1 MRDIPAETSLEVGT
15 AAGRGFFP
23 ARLLS
28 WAMKAKGAHLALL
41 IVIAIASVP
50 LIVAMWLGG
59 GLRVLLVLGGNTVPG
74 VAVALAGAAWAV
86 HVLRDKTLPGL
97 LVGTVHSL
105 LVAGLAKDPW
115 DEDDDSLARR
125 LADED

>member
-1 MRDIPAETSLEVGT
+1 
-15 AAGRGFFP
+15 
-23 ARLLS
+23 
-28 WAMKAKGAHLALL
+28 MKAKGAHLALL

-50 LIVAMWLGG
+50 LIVAMWFGPAVYG
-59 GLRVLLVLGGNTVPG
+59 VLLVLGGNTVPG